1 MGFRHVPAISL
12 RFFSNVRATGGST
25 LTVDAVAILRPGDAV
40 LVEGGTRIS
49 VAIKYL
55 TQSSWSHACLFV
67 GESACPQAL
76 LEADLQ
82 EGQVNSAAALLG
94 FQFADMPSGQTY
106 GSDRLRLIS
115 HARSGWV
122 IPTISRMSGIWSDF

>member
-1 MGFRHVPAISL
+1 MGFRHAIGNQLAAFLSK
-12 RFFSNVRATGGST
+12 T
-25 LTVDAVAILRPGDAV
+25 LSGYRRLDTVTVDAVAEILRPGDVV

-67 GESACPQAL
+67 GESGSSSHEPCL

-82 EGQVNSAAALLG
+82 EGGQVNSAAALLG

-106 GSDRLRLIS
+106 GSGSPQTD
-115 HARSGWV
+115 
-122 IPTISRMSGIWSDF
+122 

>member
-1 MGFRHVPAISL
+1 MRFRHAIGNQLAAFLSKTLSGYRRLDTVP
-12 RFFSNVRATGGST
+12 
-25 LTVDAVAILRPGDAV
+25 VDAVAEILRPGDVV

-67 GESACPQAL
+67 GASGSSSLEPCL

-82 EGQVNSAAALLG
+82 EGV
-94 FQFADMPSGQTY
+94 
-106 GSDRLRLIS
+106 RLI
-115 HARSGWV
+115 
-122 IPTISRMSGIWSDF
+122 PL